1 MKKIIVILFIS
12 CAVLSCVCFAAAE
25 KQEPLSVDDACDLI
39 KRWEELYIK
48 YYDVQYFYKY
58 VEKQGGVN
66 KEKALYY
73 SRRAAGD
80 AVEYV
85 KCDDWLIID
94 PVGNRNEVEDL
105 FKTVFTKEAAEKAIN
120 GSNLLFKEE
129 TAYLPSV
136 VSTRNFSPVIDY
148 LYDSG
153 SDLLPLSNR
162 VRVTS
167 IADDKVKI
175 EFDYYMYS
183 NENDA
188 VPKTETSYIIATET
202 DDGYRVS
209 ELDELYFKTDEL
221 SDKGMRKNSFT
232 ADNPTTSDAP
242 LITVCALALSAL
254 AAAVVL
260 KKRG

>member
-1 MKKIIVILFIS
+1 MKKIIVILFIA
-12 CAVLSCVCFAAAE
+12 CAVLTCVCFAAAE
-25 KQEPLSVDDACDLI
+25 KQEPLSTDDACDLI

-48 YYDVQYFYKY
+48 YYDVQYFYEY

-105 FKTVFTKEAAEKAIN
+105 FKTVFTKEAAKKAIN

-129 TAYLPSV
+129 KAYLPSV
-136 VSTRNFSPVIDY
+136 VSSRHFIPVIDY
-148 LYDSG
+148 LYDPG

-183 NENDA
+183 DENDA
-188 VPKTETSYIIATET
+188 VPKTETSYITAVKT

-242 LITVCALALSAL
+242 VIAVCALALSA
-254 AAAVVL
+254 AAAVL
-260 KKRG
+260 LMKKKR